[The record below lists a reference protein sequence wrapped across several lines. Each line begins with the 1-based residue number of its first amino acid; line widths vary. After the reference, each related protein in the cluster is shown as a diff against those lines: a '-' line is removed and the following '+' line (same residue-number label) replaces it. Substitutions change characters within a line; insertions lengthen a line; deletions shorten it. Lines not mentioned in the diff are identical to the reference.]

1 MWFAVGNNDAGVKG
15 VKRNLDD
22 SSLSKLA
29 VYIALDEVT
38 ACIDRLRQI
47 TEAAET
53 FNGAAFKAS
62 WEPLADDQ
70 AFESLRKAQLAL
82 DNFSSE
88 LLH

>member
-1 MWFAVGNNDAGVKG
+1 LN
-15 VKRNLDD
+15 D

-29 VYIALDEVT
+29 VYIALDELT
-38 ACIDRLRQI
+38 ACIHRLRQI

-70 AFESLRKAQLAL
+70 ACESLHKAQLAL
-82 DNFSSE
+82 DNLSSE
-88 LLH
+88 LPN